1 MSPSNRC
8 IMHIDCNSAFLAFSA
23 AHRLQ
28 QGDSLDLRTIP
39 SAVGGNPETRHG
51 IILAKSIP
59 CKAFNI
65 QTGETLHAAF
75 QKCPTLVI
83 VPPDYPLYVKC
94 SNAMMEI
101 IKDFSPAYQ
110 KFSIDEIFLDYTNMQ
125 KHFGHPVDAAH
136 KIKDR
141 IKNELGF
148 TVSIGISSNKLLAK
162 MASDL
167 KKPDAVTTLYPEE
180 MAQKMWPLDIQDL
193 FMIGPCTAPKLRAM
207 GINTIG
213 ELAAADLNLIRYRLK
228 SHGELIYN
236 YAHGIEASLVHTGK
250 HIDMKGIGNSSVIP
264 FDVDDR
270 LTAHQILLSLT
281 ETVAMRLR
289 DAACVARLISVS
301 VRDTNFRTYSHQRK
315 IFSATDSTNEIYR
328 IARDLFDEAWQGEAL
343 RHFGV
348 RVSELCSN
356 EFQQTSF
363 FDDVHK
369 EKNQALDRA
378 IDSLRFRFGS
388 TSVHRAGFLNSG
400 IKPLMGG
407 IGSTDEMS
415 VMTSIL

>member
-1 MSPSNRC
+1 
-8 IMHIDCNSAFLAFSA
+8 MHIDCNSAFLAFSA
-23 AHRLQ
+23 VHRLQ
-28 QGDSLDLRTIP
+28 QGDPLDLRTIP

-59 CKAFNI
+59 CKAFKI
-65 QTGETLHAAF
+65 QTGETLHTAF
-75 QKCPTLVI
+75 QKCATLVV

-101 IKDFSPAYQ
+101 VREFSPACQ
-110 KFSIDEIFLDYTNMQ
+110 KFSIDEVFIDYTHMQ
-125 KHFGHPVDAAH
+125 RHFGHPVDTAH

-148 TVSIGISSNKLLAK
+148 TVSVGISSNKLLAK

-180 MAQKMWPLDIQDL
+180 IPKKMWPLDIQDL
-193 FMIGPCTAPKLRAM
+193 FMVGSRTAPKLRTM

-213 ELAAADLNLIRYRLK
+213 ELANADLSLIQYRLK
-228 SHGELIYN
+228 SHGLLIWN
-236 YAHGIEASLVHTGK
+236 YAHGIEASQVHTGK
-250 HIDMKGIGNSSVIP
+250 YIDMKGIGNSSVIP

-270 LTAHQILLSLT
+270 ITAHRILLSLT
-281 ETVAMRLR
+281 ETVSMRLR
-289 DAACVARLISVS
+289 DAGCVARLISIS
-301 VRDTNFRTYSHQRK
+301 VRDTNFKTYSHQRK
-315 IFSATDSTNEIYR
+315 IFSATDSTNEMYR
-328 IARDLFDEAWQGEAL
+328 IVRELFNEAWQGEPL
-343 RHFGV
+343 RHFGI
-348 RVSELCSN
+348 RVSDLCSN

-363 FDDVHK
+363 FDDIHK

-378 IDSLRFRFGS
+378 IDTIRFRFGS
-388 TSVHRAGFLNSG
+388 TSVHRAGFLYSG

-407 IGSTDEMS
+407 IDSTDEMPA
-415 VMTSIL
+415 MTSIL